1 MDIENNRISG
11 RQLGRMVFYDY
22 FALTILV
29 LPGIVAKAAGMD
41 GFFALAAGCAA
52 GYGLLLLV
60 LVSMKEMRRDGKTYD
75 SYLRGY
81 LGSFLTTM
89 ILLAELLT
97 ALFGAA
103 YGLHL
108 LCVISRQYLIRETPA
123 WLVLAILTGL
133 AVYALSAGI
142 ESRGRMYEMLFWF
155 VLIPLLLLFFLA
167 AHNVE
172 ADRRVPVF
180 CTEGAQMSKSSYVVF
195 AFFAGSVFFPMLME
209 NVSEHANAAR
219 VIRQGFLFSTCANLI
234 LFLLLTGIFGARTVA
249 TMDEAVVTLTAMVKI
264 PGGFFERQDALLCAI
279 LLVSIFAFVEN
290 MFGYSVWCAKKM
302 NASIHNRS
310 KRDRENT
317 EVFQINKKYAHSW
330 RLPAA
335 GAVLY
340 VLAVCMNRSKR
351 FRFLLARVYLSIAVP
366 VLVGMVL
373 VVCILSLWNN
383 RRRHRKNAAVQHRQ
397 ERDGEGTEQL
407 QKTNMG
413 RNADEDM

>member
-11 RQLGRMVFYDY
+11 RQLGRLVFYDY

-81 LGSFLTTM
+81 LGSFLTAM

-108 LCVISRQYLIRETPA
+108 LCAISRQYLIRETPA

-172 ADRRVPVF
+172 ADRWVPVF
-180 CTEGAQMSKSSYVVF
+180 CTAGAKMFKSSYVVF
-195 AFFAGSVFFPMLME
+195 AFFAGSVFLPMLME
-209 NVSEHANAAR
+209 NVSERANAAR
-219 VIRQGFLFSTCANLI
+219 VIKQGFLFSTCANLI

-279 LLVSIFAFVEN
+279 LLVSMFAFVEN
-290 MFGYSVWCAKKM
+290 MFGYAFWCMKKISVTIQSRSERNCEGIERSPKSAHRWC
-302 NASIHNRS
+302 
-310 KRDRENT
+310 
-317 EVFQINKKYAHSW
+317 
-330 RLPAA
+330 LPVA

-340 VLAVCMNRSKR
+340 ALAVCMQRSR
-351 FRFLLARVYLSIAVP
+351 SFRILLARIYLQIVVP

-373 VVCILSLWNN
+373 VVCMLSLWNN
-383 RRRHRKNAAVQHRQ
+383 RRRHRKKAAVQHRQ

-413 RNADEDM
+413 RNADEGI

>member
-1 MDIENNRISG
+1 MDIENNKISG

-52 GYGLLLLV
+52 GYGLLVLV
-60 LVSMKEMRRDGKTYD
+60 LISMKEMRRNGKTYD

-81 LGSFLTTM
+81 FGSFFTTM

-103 YGLHL
+103 YGLYL
-108 LCVISRQYLIRETPA
+108 LCVISRQYLIRETPV

-133 AVYALSAGI
+133 AVYALNAGI
-142 ESRGRMYEMLFWF
+142 ESRGRMYEMMFWV

-172 ADRRVPVF
+172 ADRWVPVF
-180 CTEGAQMSKSSYVVF
+180 CTAGAKMFKSSYVVF
-195 AFFAGSVFFPMLME
+195 AFFAGSVFLPMLME
-209 NVSEHANAAR
+209 NVPERANAAR
-219 VIRQGFLFSTCANLI
+219 VIKQGFLFSACANLI
-234 LFLLLTGIFGARTVA
+234 LFLLLTGIFGAQTVA

-279 LLVSIFAFVEN
+279 LLVSMFAFVEN
-290 MFGYSVWCAKKM
+290 MFGYMVWCVKK
-302 NASIHNRS
+302 
-310 KRDRENT
+310 
-317 EVFQINKKYAHSW
+317 INQKCAHRW
-330 RLPAA
+330 YLPAA
-335 GAVLY
+335 GAVMY
-340 VLAVCMNRSKR
+340 VLAVCMNRSQR

-366 VLVGMVL
+366 VLVGMTL
-373 VVCILSLWNN
+373 VVCMRSLWNN

-397 ERDGEGTEQL
+397 EREGEGTEQL
-407 QKTNMG
+407 RKTNMG
-413 RNADEDM
+413 RNADEGM

>member
-1 MDIENNRISG
+1 MDIENNKISG

-29 LPGIVAKAAGMD
+29 IPGIVAKAAGMD
-41 GFFALAAGCAA
+41 GFFALAGGCAA
-52 GYGLLLLV
+52 GYGLLVLV
-60 LVSMKEMRRDGKTYD
+60 LISMKEMRRNGKTYD

-81 LGSFLTTM
+81 FGSFLTTV

-103 YGLHL
+103 YGLYL
-108 LCVISRQYLIRETPA
+108 LCVISRQYLIRETPV

-133 AVYALSAGI
+133 AVYALNAGI
-142 ESRGRMYEMLFWF
+142 ESRGRMYEMMFWV

-172 ADRRVPVF
+172 ADRWVPVF
-180 CTEGAQMSKSSYVVF
+180 CTEGAKMFKSSYVVF
-195 AFFAGSVFFPMLME
+195 AFFAGSVFLPMLME
-209 NVSEHANAAR
+209 NVSEHADATR
-219 VIRQGFLFSTCANLI
+219 VIRQGFLFSACANLI
-234 LFLLLTGIFGARTVA
+234 LFLLLTGIFGAQTVA

-279 LLVSIFAFVEN
+279 LLVSMFAFVEN
-290 MFGYSVWCAKKM
+290 MFGYMVWCVKK
-302 NASIHNRS
+302 IKPKCVHRW
-310 KRDRENT
+310 
-317 EVFQINKKYAHSW
+317 Y
-330 RLPAA
+330 LPAA
-335 GAVLY
+335 GAVMY
-340 VLAVCMNRSKR
+340 VLAVCMNRSQR

-407 QKTNMG
+407 RKNKYG
-413 RNADEDM
+413 EECG

>member
-52 GYGLLLLV
+52 GYGLFLLV

-142 ESRGRMYEMLFWF
+142 ESRGRMYELLFWF

-172 ADRRVPVF
+172 ADRWVPVF
-180 CTEGAQMSKSSYVVF
+180 CTEGAKMFKSSYVVF
-195 AFFAGSVFFPMLME
+195 AFFAGSVFLPMLME
-209 NVSEHANAAR
+209 NVSERANAAR

-279 LLVSIFAFVEN
+279 LLVSMFAFVEN
-290 MFGYSVWCAKKM
+290 MFGYAFWCVKKISVTIQSRSERNCEGIERSPKSAHRWCLL
-302 NASIHNRS
+302 
-310 KRDRENT
+310 
-317 EVFQINKKYAHSW
+317 V
-330 RLPAA
+330 A

-340 VLAVCMNRSKR
+340 ALAVCMQRSR
-351 FRFLLARVYLSIAVP
+351 SFRILLARIYLQIVVP

-373 VVCILSLWNN
+373 VVCMLSLWNN
-383 RRRHRKNAAVQHRQ
+383 RRRHRKKAAVQHRQ

-413 RNADEDM
+413 RNADEGI

>member
-172 ADRRVPVF
+172 ADRWLPVF
-180 CTEGAQMSKSSYVVF
+180 CTAGAEMFKSSYVVF
-195 AFFAGSVFFPMLME
+195 AFFAGSVFLPMLME
-209 NVSEHANAAR
+209 NVSECANAAR
-219 VIRQGFLFSTCANLI
+219 VIKQGFLFSTCANLI

-279 LLVSIFAFVEN
+279 LLVSMFAFVEN
-290 MFGYSVWCAKKM
+290 MFGYAFWCMKKISVTIQSRSERNCEGIERSPKSAHRWC
-302 NASIHNRS
+302 
-310 KRDRENT
+310 
-317 EVFQINKKYAHSW
+317 
-330 RLPAA
+330 LPVA

-340 VLAVCMNRSKR
+340 ALAVCMQRSR
-351 FRFLLARVYLSIAVP
+351 SFRILLARIYLQIAVP
-366 VLVGMVL
+366 VLAGMVL
-373 VVCILSLWNN
+373 VVCMLSLWNN
-383 RRRHRKNAAVQHRQ
+383 RRRHRKSAAVQHRQ

-413 RNADEDM
+413 RNADDEGI

>member
-1 MDIENNRISG
+1 MDIENNKISG

-52 GYGLLLLV
+52 GYGLLVLV
-60 LVSMKEMRRDGKTYD
+60 LISMKEMRRNGKTYD

-81 LGSFLTTM
+81 FGSFFTTM

-103 YGLHL
+103 YGLYL

-133 AVYALSAGI
+133 AVYALNAGI
-142 ESRGRMYEMLFWF
+142 ESRGRMYEMMFWV

-172 ADRRVPVF
+172 TDRWVPVF
-180 CTEGAQMSKSSYVVF
+180 CAKGSEMFKSGYVVF
-195 AFFAGSVFFPMLME
+195 AFFAGSVFLPMLME
-209 NVSEHANAAR
+209 NVSEHADATR
-219 VIRQGFLFSTCANLI
+219 VIKQGFLFSACANLI
-234 LFLLLTGIFGARTVA
+234 LFLLLTGIFGAQTVA

-264 PGGFFERQDALLCAI
+264 PRGFFERQDALLCAI
-279 LLVSIFAFVEN
+279 LLVSMFAFVEN
-290 MFGYSVWCAKKM
+290 MFGYAFWCVKKISVTIQSRSERNCEGIERSPKSAHRWCLL
-302 NASIHNRS
+302 
-310 KRDRENT
+310 
-317 EVFQINKKYAHSW
+317 V
-330 RLPAA
+330 A

-340 VLAVCMNRSKR
+340 ALAVCMQRSR
-351 FRFLLARVYLSIAVP
+351 SFRILLARIYLQIVVP

-373 VVCILSLWNN
+373 VVCMLSLWNN

-413 RNADEDM
+413 RNADEGI

>member
-1 MDIENNRISG
+1 MDIENNKISG

-52 GYGLLLLV
+52 GYGLLVLV
-60 LVSMKEMRRDGKTYD
+60 LISMKEMRRNGKTYD

-81 LGSFLTTM
+81 FGSFFATM

-103 YGLHL
+103 YGLYL
-108 LCVISRQYLIRETPA
+108 LCVISRQYLIRETPV

-133 AVYALSAGI
+133 AVYALNAGI
-142 ESRGRMYEMLFWF
+142 ESRGRMYEMMFWV

-172 ADRRVPVF
+172 ADRWVPVF
-180 CTEGAQMSKSSYVVF
+180 CTEGAKMFKSGYVVF
-195 AFFAGSVFFPMLME
+195 AFFAGSVFLPMLME
-209 NVSEHANAAR
+209 NVSEHADATR
-219 VIRQGFLFSTCANLI
+219 VIRQGFLFSACVNLI
-234 LFLLLTGIFGARTVA
+234 LFLLLTGIFGAQTVA

-279 LLVSIFAFVEN
+279 LLVSMFAFVEN
-290 MFGYSVWCAKKM
+290 MFGYMVWCVKK
-302 NASIHNRS
+302 
-310 KRDRENT
+310 
-317 EVFQINKKYAHSW
+317 INQKCAHRW
-330 RLPAA
+330 YLPAA
-335 GAVLY
+335 GAVMY
-340 VLAVCMNRSKR
+340 VLAVCMNRSQR

-366 VLVGMVL
+366 VLVGMTL
-373 VVCILSLWNN
+373 VVCMRSLWNN
-383 RRRHRKNAAVQHRQ
+383 RRRHRKNGAKVRNSY
-397 ERDGEGTEQL
+397 E
-407 QKTNMG
+407 KTNMG
-413 RNADEDM
+413 RSADEGM

>member
-1 MDIENNRISG
+1 MDIENNKISG

-52 GYGLLLLV
+52 GYGLLVLV
-60 LVSMKEMRRDGKTYD
+60 LISMKEMRRNGKTYD

-81 LGSFLTTM
+81 FGSFFTTM

-103 YGLHL
+103 YGLYL
-108 LCVISRQYLIRETPA
+108 LCVISRQYLIRETPV

-133 AVYALSAGI
+133 AVYALNAGI
-142 ESRGRMYEMLFWF
+142 ESRGRMYEMMFWV

-172 ADRRVPVF
+172 ADRWVPVF
-180 CTEGAQMSKSSYVVF
+180 CTAGAKMFKSSYVVF
-195 AFFAGSVFFPMLME
+195 AFFAGSVFLPMLME
-209 NVSEHANAAR
+209 NVSEHADVTR
-219 VIRQGFLFSTCANLI
+219 VIRQGFLFSACANLI
-234 LFLLLTGIFGARTVA
+234 LFLLLTGIFGAQTVA

-279 LLVSIFAFVEN
+279 LLVSMFAFVEN
-290 MFGYSVWCAKKM
+290 MFGYMVWCVKK
-302 NASIHNRS
+302 
-310 KRDRENT
+310 
-317 EVFQINKKYAHSW
+317 INQKCAHRW
-330 RLPAA
+330 YLPAA
-335 GAVLY
+335 GAVMY
-340 VLAVCMNRSKR
+340 VLAVCMNRSQR

-366 VLVGMVL
+366 VLVGMTL
-373 VVCILSLWNN
+373 VVCMRSLWNN

-397 ERDGEGTEQL
+397 EREGEGTEQL
-407 QKTNMG
+407 RKTNMG
-413 RNADEDM
+413 RNADEGM